1 MLTLFTV
8 HPGTWVPRTFQLLD
22 HYCSSHGVQI
32 SAWFLLSVL
41 WGEIPRA
48 ELLGHMVLF

>member
-8 HPGTWVPRTFQLLD
+8 HLGTQVPCTFQLLD
-22 HYCSSHGVQI
+22 HYYSSHGVQI
-32 SAWFLLSVL
+32 SAWFLLPVL

-48 ELLGHMVLF
+48 ELLGHVVLF